1 MTQSASLNLAIN
13 ERDIPRLLRHALFR
27 EATPSQRQQL
37 VSIYYDTRTLRLRAH
52 GVALH
57 LRKQASAWLQ
67 TLQRCDADA
76 ETASWSTGYFNHFD
90 FSTVDDSALREW
102 LNRPKILAQIT
113 PSLNP
118 PFVAQTGD

>member
-57 LRKQASAWLQ
+57 LRKQASTWLQ
-67 TLQRCDADA
+67 TLQRYDA
-76 ETASWSTGYFNHFD
+76 EDETDIHAHGHQ
-90 FSTVDDSALREW
+90 L
-102 LNRPKILAQIT
+102 LLAE
-113 PSLNP
+113 
-118 PFVAQTGD
+118 